1 MKIQGAAI
9 SLGGVNFVVA
19 LVDMTLVTTH
29 GEADMSIDR
38 LSADFGGIPI
48 ILMAQREDGSPVYYG
63 EGDLVRLLQDVPVDK
78 MPWKEYS
85 VSM

>member
-9 SLGGVNFVVA
+9 SLGGVNFVVVI
-19 LVDMTLVTTH
+19 VDMTLVTTH
-29 GEADMSIDR
+29 GEADMSIES
-38 LSADFGGIPI
+38 LSPGFGDIPI
-48 ILMAQREDGSPVYYG
+48 VLMAQNEDGSPVYYG
-63 EGDLVRLLQDVPVDK
+63 DGDLVRLLQDVPIEK

>member
-9 SLGGVNFVVA
+9 SLGGVNFVIVI
-19 LVDMTLVTTH
+19 VDMNLVNSH

-38 LSADFGGIPI
+38 LSADFDGIPI

-85 VSM
+85 VSV

>member
-9 SLGGVNFVVA
+9 SLGGVNFVIA

-29 GEADMSIDR
+29 GEADMSIES
-38 LSADFGGIPI
+38 LSAGFGGIPI
-48 ILMAQREDGSPVYYG
+48 ILMAQKEDGTPVYYG
-63 EGDLVRLLQDVPVDK
+63 DGDLVRLLEDVPVEK

-85 VSM
+85 VAV